1 MTPPIPQRPMLAPD
15 ILRLLRPHILDG
27 AAWSR
32 EDCHLGAGVRFDAA
46 AIIGG
51 EVHGFEVKSEADSL
65 ARLTHAVPSQ
75 ITTYSMVCDRVTLVA
90 APKHVARALAIIP
103 TWWGVL
109 RVTPVGLVC
118 ERISERNPGDACVRL
133 ARLLWTNEARP
144 LARQHGVARAGSLLR
159 GDMTRALATLPEPA
173 LRAAVG
179 AAIPRRPW
187 R

>member
-65 ARLTHAVPSQ
+65 ARLKQGGMEVVP
-75 ITTYSMVCDRVTLVA
+75 V
-90 APKHVARALAIIP
+90 P
-103 TWWGVL
+103 
-109 RVTPVGLVC
+109 
-118 ERISERNPGDACVRL
+118 
-133 ARLLWTNEARP
+133 EAMMK
-144 LARQHGVARAGSLLR
+144 
-159 GDMTRALATLPEPA
+159 D
-173 LRAAVG
+173 LRARTSGMLIRVSRNRSGVSTQASC
-179 AAIPRRPW
+179 
-187 R
+187 